1 MSKTN
6 FATGQ
11 LRSYIDRVL
20 RLKGEQ
26 DDLGVDIREV
36 YKEAHSAGFD
46 KTILGQVVQRIRKE
60 FKNGSERL
68 AETDAMVD
76 LYLNAYRGEE
86 EFGEGNHTGDIA
98 EPAQRPP
105 LPRETASGAR
115 TRTHVRASEPTETT
129 DPTPPPSWVEVEQAG
144 EGAAAAKPSPA
155 DHSYDPMTG
164 ELDPG
169 PMPAFLK
176 RKGAKVAA

>member
-1 MSKTN
+1 MTKTN

-20 RLKGEQ
+20 RLKAEQ

-60 FKNGSERL
+60 EKNGSERL

-76 LYLNAYRGEE
+76 LYLSAYRGEQE
-86 EFGEGNHTGDIA
+86 DGEGNHTSGTV

-105 LPRETASGAR
+105 LPREKASSAH
-115 TRTHVRASEPTETT
+115 TRTHVRASEPIETT
-129 DPTPPPSWVEVEQAG
+129 NSAPPTSCGEVDQAG